1 MFLLQKVY
9 AVECSGISHL
19 CEKLIEKNGF
29 SEVITVLRGK
39 VEDVTLDEKVDII
52 ISEWMGLYLFHESML
67 FSVFA
72 ARDKFL
78 KPDGLVLPTGAHLF
92 ACPTSVDTL
101 YKETAGFWKNIYDFD
116 FSPATEVAMLQ
127 KSFEPQIISL
137 QEKDLLS
144 EPRFVTAVETM
155 YAEEG
160 EFDVIKVEMKFKVSK
175 YGVIRGLAL
184 WFDVFFD
191 VDGEGSEESVD
202 ENIRRFSTGPSFPE
216 THWRQTVIMLPEAIL
231 VSPGAMFTCHL
242 ILTRNESD
250 RRKYLL
256 TLGIPD
262 ETQESDEE
270 EEEEE
275 GDMENGDNPDFE
287 ISVVDM
293 IREKIN

>member
-1 MFLLQKVY
+1 
-9 AVECSGISHL
+9 
-19 CEKLIEKNGF
+19 
-29 SEVITVLRGK
+29 
-39 VEDVTLDEKVDII
+39 
-52 ISEWMGLYLFHESML
+52 ML

-101 YKETAGFWKNIYDFD
+101 YKETAGFWKEVYDFD
-116 FSPATEVAMLQ
+116 FSPATEAAMFQ

-191 VDGEGSEESVD
+191 VDGEGSD
-202 ENIRRFSTGPSFPE
+202 GDLAENVCRFSTGPMFPE

-231 VSPGAMFTCHL
+231 VSPGAMFTCRL

-262 ETQESDEE
+262 TQESDENE
-270 EEEEE
+270 EEDEE
-275 GDMENGDNPDFE
+275 DMENGEDPDWE
-287 ISVVDM
+287 TSVVDM
-293 IREKIN
+293 IKDKIQ